1 MARPCHC
8 AMSPSTS
15 QILEL
20 SSNGPAASPHAPA
33 ARSGERSRSA
43 GDGRAARGPLGRLA
57 IPALSLLVTA
67 GLVGLAITRWDT
79 WQGDAGIQAT
89 DNAYVRAEMTRLASR
104 VAGAVQT
111 VAVQDFQRVKAGDLL
126 VEIDPAD
133 YAAQVAQIEAS
144 VAGAQ
149 AALDNLRNQA
159 ALQHATISQAEAQ
172 NASAVARE
180 LEARQERQRQEALLQ
195 STFGTRQ
202 KAEQAIAQHMTATG
216 DLRASEAVVEA
227 QRRQLD
233 ILATTQKQR
242 VADLQAAQA
251 SLAAARLRLG
261 YTRVVAPFDGVVG
274 ERQVQQGDYVNVGSN
289 LITVVPLPDV
299 YVMANYKE
307 TQLTHV
313 ADGQPVDVTVD
324 TFPGQTLHGRVER
337 LSPASGSQFALLPP
351 DNATGNFTKVVQRV
365 PVRIDLDPRQPLVMR
380 LRPGMSVTTRIHTEG
395 STDTQSQP

>member
-1 MARPCHC
+1 MAL
-8 AMSPSTS
+8 MSAPTS
-15 QILEL
+15 QLLE
-20 SSNGPAASPHAPA
+20 PAPPGIPASFHAPTSRA
-33 ARSGERSRSA
+33 A
-43 GDGRAARGPLGRLA
+43 GRAGARTAGPLGRLA
-57 IPALSLLVTA
+57 LPALSLLVTA

-79 WQGDAGIQAT
+79 WQGRAGIQAT
-89 DNAYVRAEMTRLASR
+89 DDAYVRAEMTRLASR

-133 YAAQVAQIEAS
+133 YAAQVAQNEAS

-149 AALDNLRNQA
+149 AALDNLRNQTS
-159 ALQHATISQAEAQ
+159 LQHATINQAEAQ
-172 NASAVARE
+172 NASAIARE

-202 KAEQAIAQHMTATG
+202 KVEQVTAQHMTAIG

-233 ILATTQKQR
+233 ILASTQKQR
-242 VADLQAAQA
+242 LADLQAAQA
-251 SLAAARLRLG
+251 ALAAARLRLG
-261 YTRVVAPFDGVVG
+261 YTRIVAPFDGVVG

-299 YVMANYKE
+299 YIMANYKE

-313 ADGQPVDVTVD
+313 TGGQPVDVTVD
-324 TFPGQTLHGRVER
+324 TFPGETLHGRVER

-365 PVRIDLDPRQPLVMR
+365 PVRIDFDPRQPLVAR
-380 LRPGMSVTTRIHTEG
+380 LRPGMSVTTRIY
-395 STDTQSQP
+395 TDDTASQP